1 MHFILSVYS
10 CGTVLLRDGVGE
22 RTMME
27 MDDLAAL
34 LARHP
39 LFAQLTAD
47 ERTRICVRSISRQY
61 RRGAIIFS
69 AGDSVR
75 AFKIVRSGTVRLLKR
90 ASDGR
95 EQTVTFADIGET
107 LGEIAIFANRSYMVD
122 AEAFTDVALYALPAQ
137 QIRHLLHSSP
147 QFTEVLVTLFANRI
161 GHLYE
166 IIEDLAF
173 RSAVARVAHLL
184 LEETH
189 VLTQTQM
196 ASIVGMSRE
205 ALNRALH
212 VLEQQGAI
220 RIESGHATYRSRVLL
235 EAIALQLTP
244 SDRFP
249 VPSEPASMQ
258 SGHRPV
264 RRVPFVDLRDASSR
278 LTGGGAAEL
287 PKVATPDHVKPAL
300 RS

>member
-1 MHFILSVYS
+1 M
-10 CGTVLLRDGVGE
+10 GDWTVIGV
-22 RTMME
+22 
-27 MDDLAAL
+27 DNLAAL

-39 LFAQLTAD
+39 LFAQLTTD
-47 ERTRICVRSISRQY
+47 ECARICARSIVRQY

-69 AGDSVR
+69 AGDAVR
-75 AFKIVRSGTVRLLKR
+75 AFKLVRSGTVRLLKR

-95 EQTVTFADIGET
+95 EQTVTFADVGET
-107 LGEIAIFANRSYMVD
+107 LGEIAIFANRPYMVD
-122 AEAFTDVALYALPAQ
+122 AEAFTDVELYALPAQ
-137 QIRHLLHSSP
+137 HVRHLLHTSP

-189 VLTQTQM
+189 ALTQTQM
-196 ASIVGMSRE
+196 ASMAGMSRE

-220 RIESGHATYRSRVLL
+220 RIESGRATYRSRVLL
-235 EAIALQLTP
+235 EAIALQLAP
-244 SDRFP
+244 SDRSP
-249 VPSEPASMQ
+249 VPTESASMQ
-258 SGHRPV
+258 SGHQPV
-264 RRVPFVDLRDASSR
+264 HRVPSVDLRDASSR
-278 LTGGGAAEL
+278 LTGGGAADL
-287 PKVATPDHVKPAL
+287 PKSRRMTM
-300 RS
+300 

>member
-1 MHFILSVYS
+1 VSEW
-10 CGTVLLRDGVGE
+10 TVTGV
-22 RTMME
+22 
-27 MDDLAAL
+27 DNLAAL

-39 LFAQLTAD
+39 LFAQLTTD
-47 ERTRICVRSISRQY
+47 ERTLICARSIVRQY

-75 AFKIVRSGTVRLLKR
+75 AFNLVRSGTVRFLKR

-95 EQTVTFADIGET
+95 EQTITFADVGET
-107 LGEIAIFANRSYMVD
+107 LGEMAIFANQPYMVD

-137 QIRHLLHSSP
+137 HIRHFLHTSP
-147 QFTEVLVTLFANRI
+147 QFAEVLMTLVTNRI
-161 GHLYE
+161 DHLYG

-173 RSAVARVAHLL
+173 RSGVARVAHLL

-196 ASIVGMSRE
+196 ASMVGMSRE

-220 RIESGHATYRSRVLL
+220 RIESGHATCRSRVLL
-235 EAIALQLTP
+235 EDIALQLGP
-244 SDRFP
+244 SDRSA
-249 VPSEPASMQ
+249 VPTESASLQ
-258 SGHRPV
+258 SGHPPV
-264 RRVPFVDLRDASSR
+264 HRVPSVDLRDASSR
-278 LTGGGAAEL
+278 LAGGRVVDFPE
-287 PKVATPDHVKPAL
+287 VASHDRVKPAL

>member
-1 MHFILSVYS
+1 VSEW
-10 CGTVLLRDGVGE
+10 TVTGV
-22 RTMME
+22 
-27 MDDLAAL
+27 DNLAPL

-107 LGEIAIFANRSYMVD
+107 LGEIAIFANRPYMVD

-137 QIRHLLHSSP
+137 HIRHLLHASP
-147 QFTEVLVTLFANRI
+147 QFAEVLVTLFANRI

-189 VLTQTQM
+189 VLTQTEM
-196 ASIVGMSRE
+196 ASMVGMSRE

-212 VLEQQGAI
+212 TLEQQSAI
-220 RIESGHATYRSRVLL
+220 RIESGHATHRSHVLL
-235 EAIALQLTP
+235 EAIALQSVSFDGSHAHAELA
-244 SDRFP
+244 SLQSSQAP
-249 VPSEPASMQ
+249 VP
-258 SGHRPV
+258 
-264 RRVPFVDLRDASSR
+264 RVPFVGLRDANPR
-278 LTGGGAAEL
+278 LAGGDA
-287 PKVATPDHVKPAL
+287 
-300 RS
+300 

>member
-1 MHFILSVYS
+1 M
-10 CGTVLLRDGVGE
+10 GEWTVIGV
-22 RTMME
+22 
-27 MDDLAAL
+27 DNLAAL

-39 LFAQLTAD
+39 LFAQLTTD
-47 ERTRICVRSISRQY
+47 ECTQICARSIVRQY

-69 AGDSVR
+69 AGDAVH
-75 AFKIVRSGTVRLLKR
+75 AFKLVRSGTVRLLKR

-95 EQTVTFADIGET
+95 EQTVTFADVGET
-107 LGEIAIFANRSYMVD
+107 LGEIAIFANRPYMVD
-122 AEAFTDVALYALPAQ
+122 AEAFTDVTLYALPAQ
-137 QIRHLLHSSP
+137 HIRHLLHASP
-147 QFTEVLVTLFANRI
+147 QFTEVLVMLFANRI

-184 LEETH
+184 IEDTH

-196 ASIVGMSRE
+196 ASMVGMSRE

-220 RIESGHATYRSRVLL
+220 RIESGHATYRSRELL
-235 EAIALQLTP
+235 AAIALQLAP
-244 SDRFP
+244 SDRSP
-249 VPSEPASMQ
+249 VPTEPASRQ
-258 SGHRPV
+258 SAQPPV
-264 RRVPFVDLRDASSR
+264 HRVPVVDLRDASSR
-278 LTGGGAAEL
+278 LAGGVVVDL
-287 PKVATPDHVKPAL
+287 PEVASHDHVKPAL